1 MALSII
7 ILAAGQ
13 GTRMRSALP
22 KVLHRLAGKPLLEHV
37 IDAAETLGA
46 GQIQVVYGHGGEL
59 VRQQLAARQVS
70 WVEQAQQLGTGHAV
84 AQALPAIA
92 DSDQVLVLY
101 GDVPLIDADT
111 LRRLLAVTVN
121 DCLGLLTAE
130 LNDPTGYGRIMRD
143 GPREKAGRVI
153 GIVEQKDARPEQ
165 LALREINTG
174 FMAASAGALKRWV
187 GALGNDNAQGEY
199 YLTDVIAQA
208 AAEGVTISTV
218 TPAVL
223 SEIMGVNTLAQLA
236 ELERVY
242 QGRQAQQL
250 MQAGVTLRDPARF
263 DLRGRLEHGQDV
275 VIDVNVVLEGE
286 LKIGS
291 RVSIGPGCV
300 IRNAVIGDD
309 TIIQAHC
316 VIDDA
321 TIGVNARIGPFAR
334 IRPETRLA
342 NDVHVGNFVE
352 VKKSDIGVGS
362 KVNHLS
368 YIGDT
373 TIGARVNVGAGTIT
387 CNYDGANKHRTI
399 IEDDVFIGSDTQ
411 LVAPVTV
418 GAGAT
423 LGAGTTLTR
432 NAPPGEL
439 TISRAKQE
447 TRAGWKRPVKKK

>member
-1 MALSII
+1 
-7 ILAAGQ
+7 
-13 GTRMRSALP
+13 
-22 KVLHRLAGKPLLEHV
+22 
-37 IDAAETLGA
+37 
-46 GQIQVVYGHGGEL
+46 
-59 VRQQLAARQVS
+59 
-70 WVEQAQQLGTGHAV
+70 
-84 AQALPAIA
+84 
-92 DSDQVLVLY
+92 
-101 GDVPLIDADT
+101 
-111 LRRLLAVTVN
+111 
-121 DCLGLLTAE
+121 
-130 LNDPTGYGRIMRD
+130 MRD

-218 TPAVL
+218 TPTVL

-300 IRNAVIGDD
+300 IRNVVIGDD

-316 VIDDA
+316 VIEDA